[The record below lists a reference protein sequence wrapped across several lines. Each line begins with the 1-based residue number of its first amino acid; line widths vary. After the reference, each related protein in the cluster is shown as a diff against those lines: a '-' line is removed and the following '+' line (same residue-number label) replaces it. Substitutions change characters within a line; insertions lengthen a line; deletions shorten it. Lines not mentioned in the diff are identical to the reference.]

1 MTQTRSVSAAVT
13 RKPKK
18 KSYYS
23 DVLKR
28 FKRHKLAM
36 VGLVMLVIILLT
48 VILLPIILRL
58 DPYTTMVA
66 PALSKPSAKYP
77 LGVDATGRDNF
88 ARLLYGGR
96 VSLLVG
102 LLSTFTSIVIG
113 VPLGLYAAYY
123 RGIIEAIV
131 MRVVDIFMSFPSM
144 VLIMVLVSVIGPS
157 IWSVT
162 IVIGVLGWPQF
173 ARQIYGTALSVREKE
188 YVEAARAVGADDLR
202 IIARYILPN
211 AVAPI
216 LITATFRTAAAMLQE
231 STLSFLGM
239 GVQPPQASWG
249 NILYSAQSIAVLS
262 TRPWMW
268 LPAGIMLILTV
279 LSVNFVGDG
288 LRDALDPRMKV

>member
-1 MTQTRSVSAAVT
+1 MTQTRSVSATVT
-13 RKPKK
+13 RKPEK

-77 LGVDATGRDNF
+77 LGVDATGRDNV

-102 LLSTFTSIVIG
+102 LLSTFISILIG

-123 RGIIEAIV
+123 RGALEAIV

-162 IVIGVLGWPQF
+162 IVIGVLDGH
-173 ARQIYGTALSVREKE
+173 S
-188 YVEAARAVGADDLR
+188 
-202 IIARYILPN
+202 
-211 AVAPI
+211 
-216 LITATFRTAAAMLQE
+216 
-231 STLSFLGM
+231 
-239 GVQPPQASWG
+239 
-249 NILYSAQSIAVLS
+249 
-262 TRPWMW
+262 
-268 LPAGIMLILTV
+268 LPA
-279 LSVNFVGDG
+279 N
-288 LRDALDPRMKV
+288 LRHGTERQERNTLRPKGSWCV